1 MFRNPVTDLIVV
13 LVVALLIFGPKRL
26 PMLGRSLG
34 QGLKEFKDSIG
45 GDSKDDEERPEL
57 NAAAP
62 AQAPTAA
69 PVAAEAPRSQAGPP
83 PSPGAAQPQATPEPG
98 GTPAQPAPPSRE
110 PESAE
115 VASSERRA

>member
-62 AQAPTAA
+62 TAA
-69 PVAAEAPRSQAGPP
+69 SATAEPPRSQAASP
-83 PSPGAAQPQATPEPG
+83 PSPAAAQPQAAPEP
-98 GTPAQPAPPSRE
+98 PAAPAPSSRE
-110 PESAE
+110 QESAE

>member
-62 AQAPTAA
+62 TAA
-69 PVAAEAPRSQAGPP
+69 SATAEPPRSQAAPP
-83 PSPGAAQPQATPEPG
+83 PAPAAAQPQATPEP
-98 GTPAQPAPPSRE
+98 PAAPAPPAPSSRE
-110 PESAE
+110 QESGE

>member
-34 QGLKEFKDSIG
+34 QGLREFKDSIG
-45 GDSKDDEERPEL
+45 GNSTDDEERPEL

-69 PVAAEAPRSQAGPP
+69 QAPAPASAEAPRTQADP
-83 PSPGAAQPQATPEPG
+83 PSP
-98 GTPAQPAPPSRE
+98 APRE
-110 PESAE
+110 QESAE
-115 VASSERRA
+115 VASSERRG